1 MDILNII
8 LIAGGLSLIV
18 YAMWLKANM
27 MEINERA
34 SHHDNLE
41 SSHYSI
47 SHQVRKKEK

>member
-8 LIAGGLSLIV
+8 LIVGGLSLIV

-34 SHHDNLE
+34 SHHDNLKG
-41 SSHYSI
+41 SHYSI
-47 SHQVRKKEK
+47 SHQVQREEE